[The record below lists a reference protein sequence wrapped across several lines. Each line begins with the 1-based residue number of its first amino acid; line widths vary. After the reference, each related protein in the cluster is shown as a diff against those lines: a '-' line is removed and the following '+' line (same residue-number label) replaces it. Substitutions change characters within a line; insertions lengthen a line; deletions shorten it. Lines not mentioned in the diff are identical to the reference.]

1 MVNSVVLEFRGEL
14 AALSA
19 ALIWAIASVIY
30 AGMGRSI
37 FPLALNFAKGVIA
50 IAIITLMLVVR
61 GDLMPQVSLV
71 SIGLLLV
78 SGVIGIGL
86 GDTAF
91 FTALNYLGARRTLL
105 MEALSPPLS
114 ACLALIFLGE
124 QLKLN
129 DWLGIALTVLG
140 VAWVI
145 AERTPD
151 AVISMAQLRQGVIFG
166 LFAALGQSCGAVL
179 SRSALADTSISPLW
193 STLVRLLGGT
203 LVLLI
208 GLCIRRNGVQILKP
222 LRSPRLLGL
231 VASTSLVGT
240 VLAIWLQQTSLK
252 YAATGIAQ
260 SLSSTSPLFV
270 IPIALWLGEK
280 VSLRAL
286 LGVLIA
292 LLGIWLLF

>member
-1 MVNSVVLEFRGEL
+1 VVNSVVLEFRGEL
-14 AALSA
+14 AALFA

-37 FPLALNFAKGVIA
+37 FPLALNFAKGAIA

-61 GDLMPQVSLV
+61 DDLIPQVSLV

-151 AVISMAQLRQGVIFG
+151 AVISMAQLRQGIIFG
-166 LFAALGQSCGAVL
+166 LLAALGQSCGAVL

-203 LVLLI
+203 LVLLV
-208 GLCIRRNGVQILKP
+208 GLCIRRNGMQILKP

-292 LLGIWLLF
+292 LFGIWLLF

>member
-14 AALSA
+14 AALFA

-37 FPLALNFAKGVIA
+37 FPLALNFAKGAIA

-61 GDLMPQVSLV
+61 DDLIPQVSLV

-151 AVISMAQLRQGVIFG
+151 AVISMAQLRQGIIFG
-166 LFAALGQSCGAVL
+166 LLAALGQSCGAVL

-203 LVLLI
+203 LVLLV
-208 GLCIRRNGVQILKP
+208 GLCIRRNGMQILKP

-292 LLGIWLLF
+292 LFGIWLLF